1 MNSDLIKKP
10 FFTEKSGILSE
21 SGKYVFMVD
30 KNSTKNEVKKAI
42 KALYKVDAVQV
53 NIINQSSKPKKFR
66 NIKSE
71 SSGFKKAIVTVKKG
85 QKIDLVK

>member
-10 FFTEKSGILSE
+10 FFAEKSGILSE